1 MDLTV
6 HMLNQTAVSV
16 KVCFVSLKSER
27 VKIERPCLG
36 DKYS

>member
-6 HMLNQTAVSV
+6 HMLNQTEVS
-16 KVCFVSLKSER
+16 VCFVSLKSEP
-27 VKIERPCLG
+27 VKIERLCLG